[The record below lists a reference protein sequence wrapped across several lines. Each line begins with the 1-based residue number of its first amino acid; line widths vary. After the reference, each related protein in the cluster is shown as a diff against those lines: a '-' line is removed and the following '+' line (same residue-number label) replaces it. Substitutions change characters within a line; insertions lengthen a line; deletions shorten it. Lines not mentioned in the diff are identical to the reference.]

1 MDEQHRKLIEL
12 INNMYHVMR
21 KEEGPE
27 KIDTVL
33 DEMSVYASSHLREE
47 EALLQANGYPEFENH
62 LTLHKKYLQKVEELR
77 VEWDND
83 KISGPKNIYS
93 FLRQW
98 WLGHIVE
105 EDQKYGSF
113 LTEKGVQ

>member
-12 INNMYHVMR
+12 INMMYHVMR

-47 EALLQANGYPEFENH
+47 EALLQANGYPPN
-62 LTLHKKYLQKVEELR
+62 LR
-77 VEWDND
+77 T
-83 KISGPKNIYS
+83 ILPSTKNICK
-93 FLRQW
+93 R
-98 WLGHIVE
+98 
-105 EDQKYGSF
+105 
-113 LTEKGVQ
+113 